1 MSPLFRLSAVCLVAA
16 ILSGA
21 AGADDKTSLA
31 QQAQAILKA
40 NCYKCHGEQG
50 ASEGGFN
57 YILDRQ
63 RLVAA
68 KKIVPGDSA
77 QSRLFKKLKK
87 NEMPPEDEKQRPTQ
101 AEVTVI
107 RQWIEAGATDFN
119 AAPPPRQIITQTA
132 IVDGIRADLEKAG
145 ERDRP

>member
-1 MSPLFRLSAVCLVAA
+1 
-16 ILSGA
+16 
-21 AGADDKTSLA
+21 KTSLA
-31 QQAQAILKA
+31 KQAQAILKT

-119 AAPPPRQIITQTA
+119 DAPPPRQIITQTA
-132 IVDGIRADLEKAG
+132 IVDDISADLEKAG
-145 ERDRP
+145 ERDRPYLRYFTTTHLY